1 MSDKVCQLIEVYLP
15 ISIENFRTV
24 YEEVSHKFYLE
35 VPHNLTHNYR
45 QRTLL
50 YFVVLHTCQI
60 AKQPN
65 KMTLAKIRFDMNKIV
80 AAFITED
87 SWCVMLKA
95 CCGNT

>member
-35 VPHNLTHNYR
+35 VPHNLT
-45 QRTLL
+45 QLQATFL
-50 YFVVLHTCQI
+50 YFVVFHTCQI

-65 KMTLAKIRFDMNKIV
+65 KMTLTKIRFDMNKTA

-95 CCGNT
+95 CCGHT